1 MGQVSFVVATSLC
14 LLGACSRIDPATP
27 PATNAPIE
35 TDQQVYTYT
44 EGAVIEV
51 VATYVNRQ
59 PNPVYVPVCGEDL
72 PFHHWEKYEDKKWRV
87 EDSATGYGCASEL
100 ITNAIAP
107 GSRLTKRFYLF
118 LPESDD
124 VTDFYRLIWDVT
136 DVPSRPEV
144 EAVSNAFEIVS
155 P

>member
-1 MGQVSFVVATSLC
+1 MRQVLFAVAASLC
-14 LLGACSRIDPATP
+14 LLGACSRTDPAIP
-27 PATNAPIE
+27 PATNASIE

-44 EGAVIEV
+44 EGATIKVT
-51 VATYVNRQ
+51 ATYVNRQ

-72 PFHHWEKYEDKKWRV
+72 PFHHWEKYENEKWRG

-107 GSRLTKRFYLF
+107 GSRLTKRFHLF
-118 LPESDD
+118 LPASDD
-124 VTDFYRLIWDVT
+124 VTGFYRLRWDVT
-136 DVPSRPEV
+136 DVPLHPKV
-144 EAVSNAFEIVS
+144 EAVSNAFEVVS